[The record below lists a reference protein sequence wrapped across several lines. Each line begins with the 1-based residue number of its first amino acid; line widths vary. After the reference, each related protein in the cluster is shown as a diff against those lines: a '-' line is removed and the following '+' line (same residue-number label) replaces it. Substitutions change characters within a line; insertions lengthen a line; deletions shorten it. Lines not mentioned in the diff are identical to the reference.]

1 MKRFFLLMMVG
12 IFYTNLLAQF
22 KVSGIVFE
30 QTENNPLPGAT
41 VRIENS
47 NYGTSTDLNGKFS
60 FKLPNG
66 SYKLIVTYLGYRKVE
81 RNFSV
86 LNKDE
91 ELKISLIQD
100 AFQLVALEVVSI
112 RMQQNSAMSG
122 SYIDSG
128 SISKN
133 NLGTDL
139 PYMLD
144 QTPSVVVTSD
154 AGNGIGYSGIRIRG
168 SDPTRIN
175 VTINGIPVNDAES
188 QGVYWVDFPDL
199 ASSTNS
205 IQIQRGA
212 GSSTNGAG
220 AFGGTIN
227 IQTSNQRDKAFAEIS
242 NSFGSFNSRKHT
254 LESGTGKI
262 FFDEY
267 KSKKYFSLDSRLSW
281 IASDGYIDR
290 AFSDLKSFYISAGLF
305 GKNSSLRF
313 IAFSGKEKTYQAWG
327 GVPKDTLEV
336 NRTYNPYTYKNE
348 TDNYIQSNYQLH
360 YNFKVNDKLKGNI
373 SLHYTKGAG
382 YYEQYKS
389 SESFADYGLNDLI
402 IGVDTISSTDLIRRR
417 WLDNDFYGT
426 VYSLHYSPN
435 SKLEF
440 VYGGGVNKFHGKHFG
455 EVIWSEYASNSS
467 IGHQYYR
474 DSADKIDFNNFL
486 KTNYWLTKTVNVF
499 VDLQIRNVNYKF
511 NGYDRNL
518 NFINQ
523 KSNLLFF
530 NPKFGLTGYLPKNQ
544 MVYSSFAI
552 ANKEPNRDDFTSS
565 SANSRPKP
573 ERMMDIELGYRF
585 TSLKF
590 MANLNVYHMQ
600 YKDQLVL
607 TGKINDVGSYTR
619 QNIADSY
626 RQGIELEAGI
636 KMNDYFSFSFN
647 SSISNNKILNYIEY
661 IDNWDTWEQD
671 SVLYNKTDIA
681 FSPSMIVGGSF
692 NFRLK
697 SRTNHRPT
705 FLVIYRK
712 QYETDLELSLIPKY
726 VGKQFID
733 NTSNVER
740 QLDAYFTCDAR
751 ISFTR
756 KSEKSGRFIS
766 FNFLLRNM
774 LNHLYVNNAWAYTY
788 SFGGQKYSDIG
799 YYPQAGI
806 NYFAGLTFG
815 F

>member
-1 MKRFFLLMMVG
+1 MKRLFLIVLIYG
-12 IFYTNLLAQF
+12 LNLNLFAQHN
-22 KVSGIVFE
+22 VTGIVSE
-30 QTENNPLPGAT
+30 QNESNPLPGAT

-47 NYGTSTDLNGKFS
+47 NYGTSTDLNGNFKL
-60 FKLPNG
+60 KLPNG
-66 SYKLIVTYLGYRKVE
+66 SYKLVVTYLGYVKVE

-91 ELKISLIQD
+91 ELKIMLTQD
-100 AFQLVALEVVSI
+100 AFQLVSLEVISTRI
-112 RMQQNSAMSG
+112 NQNSAMSG
-122 SYIDSG
+122 SYIDSA
-128 SISKN
+128 SIAKN
-133 NLGTDL
+133 NLGMDL

-188 QGVYWVDFPDL
+188 QGVFWVDFPDL

-205 IQIQRGA
+205 IQVQRGA

-227 IQTSNQRDKAFAEIS
+227 IETSNDREKAFAEIS
-242 NSFGSFNSRKHT
+242 NSYGSFNSRKHT
-254 LESGTGKI
+254 LKSGTGKI
-262 FFDEY
+262 SLNSL
-267 KSKKYFSLDSRLSW
+267 KGSYFSLDSRLSW

-305 GKNSSLRF
+305 TRNSSLRF

-327 GVPKDTLEV
+327 GVPKDSLES
-336 NRTYNPYTYKNE
+336 NRTFNPYSYKNE

-360 YNFKVNDKLKGNI
+360 YNFKLNVRLKGNI

-382 YYEQYKS
+382 YFEQYKS
-389 SESFADYGLNDLI
+389 GESFVDYGLEDI
-402 IGVDTISSTDLIRRR
+402 YIGGDTITETDLIRRR
-417 WLDNDFYGT
+417 WLDNDFYGAI
-426 VYSLHYSPN
+426 YSLHFSPSN
-435 SKLEF
+435 KF
-440 VYGGGVNKFHGKHFG
+440 DIIYGGGINKFHGKHFG
-455 EVIWSEYASNSS
+455 EVIWAEYSSNSS
-467 IGHQYYR
+467 IEHQYYR

-486 KTNYWLTKTVNVF
+486 KTNYWLTKNVNFF
-499 VDLQIRNVNYKF
+499 VDLQLRNVNYQF

-518 NFINQ
+518 DFINQ

-530 NPKFGLTGYLPKNQ
+530 NPKFGLTAYLPKNQ
-544 MVYSSFAI
+544 IVYSSFAI

-565 SANSRPKP
+565 SANSRPRP
-573 ERMMDIELGYRF
+573 ERMMDIEIGYRYS
-585 TSLKF
+585 SLKF
-590 MANLNVYHMQ
+590 IANLNVYHMQ

-607 TGKINDVGSYTR
+607 TGKINDVGAYTR
-619 QNIADSY
+619 QNISDSY
-626 RQGIELEAGI
+626 RQGIELEAGM
-636 KMNDYFSFSFN
+636 KLNNYFNFSFN
-647 SSISNNKILNYIEY
+647 TSFSNNKILNYIEY
-661 IDNWDTWEQD
+661 IDNWDTWQQD
-671 SVLYNKTDIA
+671 SVRYSQTDIA
-681 FSPSMIVGGSF
+681 FSPSLIVAGSF
-692 NFRLK
+692 NFNLK
-697 SRTNHRPT
+697 INPSFRPM
-705 FLVIYRK
+705 FLVVYK
-712 QYETDLELSLIPKY
+712 KNFVTDLEFSLIPKY

-740 QLDAYFTCDAR
+740 QLDGYFTTDAR
-751 ISFTR
+751 ISFIR
-756 KSEKSGRFIS
+756 KAEKSGRFIS

-774 LNHLYVNNAWAYTY
+774 LNKLYVNNAWAYTY
-788 SFGGQKYSDIG
+788 SLGGQQFSDIG

-806 NYFAGLTFG
+806 NYFMGLTFG